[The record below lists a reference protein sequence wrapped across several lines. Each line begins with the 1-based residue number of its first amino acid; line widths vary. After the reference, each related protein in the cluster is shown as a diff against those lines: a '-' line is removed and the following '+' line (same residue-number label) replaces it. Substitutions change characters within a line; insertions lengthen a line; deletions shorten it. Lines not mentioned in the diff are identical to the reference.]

1 MKTFNS
7 KLRRVATRILI
18 CACLLQLA
26 ACKKKIQPDF
36 SPDIA
41 LMPEA
46 NVVLSMDLD
55 AMRKAPIYHKLAAIA
70 KENQAALQKVKPKTE
85 DYRKLAQDLETITGL
100 TNQDVSQILMACKLT
115 DLEFSGEQAPPSG
128 DLEFALAMPLK
139 KSLPLEKLRQALVRI
154 SVGAAQPATV
164 STGDY
169 SDTPMV
175 IASQNSLESPRQ
187 VSELA
192 STVLNR
198 DKLVLT
204 GTPKSVKAALERSAS
219 GRHVSLSP
227 ELELLRNLAVDS
239 QFRLLFALPPALQEK
254 LRKKAAA
261 GAKTPQANL
270 TQALQSLKSVSCLVT
285 FDQKLHLTLAGVLGS
300 EQDANQVRTQLDNM
314 VIGMAK
320 MGLSLMVKGK
330 PLPMLDTL
338 KTETRPN
345 AIVLLS
351 LSIGGQDIDTLRE
364 VGIKAPH
371 K

>member
-1 MKTFNS
+1 
-7 KLRRVATRILI
+7 
-18 CACLLQLA
+18 
-26 ACKKKIQPDF
+26 
-36 SPDIA
+36 
-41 LMPEA
+41 
-46 NVVLSMDLD
+46 
-55 AMRKAPIYHKLAAIA
+55 
-70 KENQAALQKVKPKTE
+70 
-85 DYRKLAQDLETITGL
+85 
-100 TNQDVSQILMACKLT
+100 MACKLT
-115 DLEFSGEQAPPSG
+115 DLEFSGEKVPPTG
-128 DLEFALAMPLK
+128 DLEFAMSMPLK
-139 KSLPLEKLRQALVRI
+139 KSLPLDKLKQALVRI
-154 SVGAAQPATV
+154 SVGAAQPVTV
-164 STGDY
+164 STSDY

-175 IASQNSLESPRQ
+175 IASQNAVTSPRQ

-204 GTPKSVKAALERSAS
+204 GTPKSIKAALERSSS
-219 GRHVSLSP
+219 GQHASLSP

-239 QFRLLFALPPALQEK
+239 QFRLLFALPPAVQEK
-254 LRKKAAA
+254 LRKKAVA

-270 TQALQSLKSVSCLVT
+270 TLALQSLKSVSCLVT

-300 EQDANQVRTQLDNM
+300 EKDASQVRAQLDNM

-338 KTETRPN
+338 KTEIRPG

-351 LSIGGQDIDTLRE
+351 LSIGDQDIDSLRE
-364 VGIKAPH
+364 AGNKTPH